1 MSKKI
6 LSLGLVALL
15 GTSTLVIP
23 TNSNTVFA
31 NTELEQK
38 KENIHKKR
46 SGVDSSIQKKEVKF
60 QTWSKN
66 RRVLTRKSNF

>member
-1 MSKKI
+1 MYIREEDSVSKKI

-46 SGVDSSIQKKEVKF
+46 SGVDSSIQKKK
-60 QTWSKN
+60 
-66 RRVLTRKSNF
+66 